1 MTQQVTEAKTRFDV
15 SNSKCMAME
24 KEHDSLISQIENL
37 TSSKQVIQKTM
48 SEEIVSIKNTLNGLR
63 YEKGK
68 CEEAIEIVKIEN
80 DKLRE
85 LVERE
90 QKRNYELLNNFRS
103 KKR

>member
-1 MTQQVTEAKTRFDV
+1 
-15 SNSKCMAME
+15 MAME